1 MPDNR
6 FVLSVDN
13 GIDQVK
19 IYRFNDKEQRLVQVD
34 AIRCELE
41 SAPRHFRYSK
51 DGKFIYLMYELKK
64 QLMYTPT
71 RLETSTCDR
80 KDPDHFHHF
89 YQEAGQPD
97 CCLRMRMSVDQKYII
112 APMQEKI
119 PLVFTREMRNR
130 PSDHDMLSADQRR
143 ISKGCRCI
151 SGWKTYCFCK
161 P

>member
-51 DGKFIYLMYELKK
+51 DGKFIYLMDAYEDLEKDLRKK
-64 QLMYTPT
+64 EYNPFEAMVKNDPKDFETLSKLILTSMMSECSKSFE
-71 RLETSTCDR
+71 RLPILRHASIIRNILYSGVWSKYEYVQAKKKKRR
-80 KDPDHFHHF
+80 KS
-89 YQEAGQPD
+89 Q
-97 CCLRMRMSVDQKYII
+97 
-112 APMQEKI
+112 
-119 PLVFTREMRNR
+119 
-130 PSDHDMLSADQRR
+130 
-143 ISKGCRCI
+143 
-151 SGWKTYCFCK
+151 
-161 P
+161 